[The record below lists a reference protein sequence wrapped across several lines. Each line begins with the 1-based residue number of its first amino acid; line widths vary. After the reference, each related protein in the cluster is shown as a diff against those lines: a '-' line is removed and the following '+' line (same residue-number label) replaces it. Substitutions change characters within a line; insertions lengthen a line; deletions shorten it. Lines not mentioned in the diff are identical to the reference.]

1 MSFPNLKGGDIVH
14 IRARVAKVDGGV
26 LVEPIHW
33 PTAGS
38 GLSKGKPH
46 LVYQENILTVEHR
59 PFAVGDRVCHVNG
72 TNTGT
77 IGAVHNGIAIVD
89 WDNRPAPA
97 TSAYPVEQLTRV

>member
-33 PTAGS
+33 LTAGS
-38 GLSKGKPH
+38 GLSNGKPH

-59 PFAVGDRVCHVNG
+59 PFVVGELVTIPASRHVWKIAALDGDRAWLKTDSHFF
-72 TNTGT
+72 NTEFV
-77 IGAVHNGIAIVD
+77 ANLKRA
-89 WDNRPAPA
+89 
-97 TSAYPVEQLTRV
+97 